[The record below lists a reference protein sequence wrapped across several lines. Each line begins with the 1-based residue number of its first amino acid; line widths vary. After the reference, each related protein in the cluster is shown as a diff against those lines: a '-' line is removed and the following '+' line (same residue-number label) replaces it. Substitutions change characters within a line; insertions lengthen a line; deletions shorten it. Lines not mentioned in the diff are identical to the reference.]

1 MSVRIA
7 KLTKRIVDMAQPES
21 ERYVVWDR
29 TLKGLGLRVEPSGT
43 KTFLVRY
50 RISGRKR
57 FLAIGRFG
65 HLTPEQARGLAQ
77 AVLANVCRGRDP
89 VEERRGERAAITV
102 DELAR
107 RFLAEHVSP
116 KRKGTTAAHYRSL
129 IERYVLPKHGPRKAH
144 DFVGSDL
151 ARIHLS
157 MRNRPYQANRLLAV
171 VASMYSFAERLGLVA
186 DGCNPAARIERF
198 PESRRERF
206 LTMGELARLGEAF
219 RRFENDGRFRDG
231 IAALRL
237 LLFTGARL
245 REILHLRWE
254 HVDMERGLLFLPDSK
269 TGKKTIFLNAPALA
283 VIRSLGRVGDCVI
296 PGADPKVPRADL
308 KKPWAAVTEA
318 ANLPDLRIHDLR
330 HSFASVGAGAGLGLP
345 IVGKLLGHTQASTT
359 SRYAHL
365 DADPIRRAADTIG
378 ETIAA
383 ALNKSC
389 DSDPSSKS
397 DAKHLSIQVRRR
409 AHLCV

>member
-1 MSVRIA
+1 MRIA